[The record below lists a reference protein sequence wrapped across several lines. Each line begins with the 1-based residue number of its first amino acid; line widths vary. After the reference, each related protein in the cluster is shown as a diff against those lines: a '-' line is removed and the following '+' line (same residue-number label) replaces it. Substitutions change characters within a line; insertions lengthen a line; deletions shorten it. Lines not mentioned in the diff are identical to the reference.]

1 MSETEHC
8 VRCSYAGPSWDFSYW
23 VLVCDDS
30 GDRLAG
36 VCDRCLTATERR
48 EIDQEARASLD
59 DDFAWLEAEPPAAN
73 AAPAVADEPPFD
85 TGQWFL
91 RDLRLTAASDDADR
105 SRRPDRR

>member
-8 VRCSYAGPSWDFSYW
+8 VRCGYAGPSWDFSYW
-23 VLVCDDS
+23 VLVCDDA

-48 EIDQEARASLD
+48 EIDQETLAPLD
-59 DDFAWLEAEPPAAN
+59 DEFGWIESDAPAAG
-73 AAPAVADEPPFD
+73 AGADALSPD

-91 RDLRLTAASDDADR
+91 RDLRPVPAAPDDAAAL
-105 SRRPDRR
+105 RRADRR